1 MERKVFIG
9 KREMRL
15 RSSLFTIIAYKSEFG
30 TDLFQDVSKMEVKK
44 DKSKNVDI
52 SNVVQTLFQIIYLLN
67 KPFSQRPFED
77 FLSDFDFDVLT
88 DSDSLTSAMKIVGE
102 MLGSTMNGSGKKSQ
116 TPSKSPKPHTY
127 K

>member
-9 KREMRL
+9 KKEMRL

-44 DKSKNVDI
+44 DKAKTADI
-52 SNVVQTLFQIIYLLN
+52 SNVVQILFQIIYILN

-77 FLSDFDFDVLT
+77 FLNDFDFDVLT
-88 DSDSLTSAMKIVGE
+88 DSDSFTSAMKVVGE
-102 MLGSTMNGSGKKSQ
+102 MLGSTKNGSGKKSQ
-116 TPSKSPKPHTY
+116 TPSKPHKPHTN